1 MSRVVKCN
9 KKESYALALRLFMAS
24 PSGLTSKAKGMDSF
38 TCMCVR
44 VMNFVQKKES
54 AGREVGERTEE

>member
-1 MSRVVKCN
+1 
-9 KKESYALALRLFMAS
+9 MAS